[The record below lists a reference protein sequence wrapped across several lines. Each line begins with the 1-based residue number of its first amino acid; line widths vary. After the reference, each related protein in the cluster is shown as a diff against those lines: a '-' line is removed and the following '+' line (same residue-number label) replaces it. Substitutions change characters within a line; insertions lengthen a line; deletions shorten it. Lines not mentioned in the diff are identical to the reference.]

1 MGDKDLEYTV
11 VFPDPNDFGFK
22 EDPVVILLGWGGCQD
37 KHLSKYSYMY
47 KNQGCIV
54 LRYIAPWQQIFFTG
68 IFSRNL
74 HCTARKLLNLLFDIG
89 IEGHPILFHVF
100 SNAGSMLYRHIV
112 ELQCNKTEIYFTK
125 LRVVGTIFDSAPG
138 NRNLQG
144 SIRALKTVLGSS
156 TNVIIKCIAIPAF
169 VLIVV
174 LKVLLYPVTQFVS
187 LSFYDALKVDP
198 SRWPQLFLYS
208 KADKII
214 YYKDVESMIKIRKM
228 QNIQVQSMDFK
239 TSQHVNHFREF
250 PDEYSNKCIN
260 FLKECIRK
268 TALFRLFDKKNVMQ

>member
-11 VFPDPNDFGFK
+11 VFPDPSDSGFK

-37 KHLSKYSYMY
+37 KHLSKYSQIY

-68 IFSRNL
+68 IFSKNL
-74 HCTARKLLNLLFDIG
+74 QRTARKLLDLLFDIG

-100 SNAGSMLYRHIV
+100 SNAGCMLYRHIV
-112 ELQCNKTEIYFTK
+112 ELQCNKTETYFTK
-125 LRVVGTIFDSAPG
+125 LRVVGIIFDSAPG

-144 SIRALKTVLGSS
+144 SIQAFNTVLGSS
-156 TNVIIKCIAIPAF
+156 TNVIVKCIAIPIF
-169 VLIVV
+169 VLMVL
-174 LKVLLYPVTQFVS
+174 LKVMLYPVTQFVS
-187 LSFYDALKVDP
+187 LPFYDALKVDP

-214 YYKDVESMIKIRKM
+214 YYKDIEAMINTRKM
-228 QNIQVQSMDFK
+228 LNIQVQSVDFE

-250 PDEYSNKCIN
+250 PEKYSNFCLN
-260 FLKECIRK
+260 FLKECIQK
-268 TALFRLFDKKNVMQ
+268 TPLSRLFDKKNI